1 VREQPNV
8 ETSGKVMS
16 GTVFYMSNPHRS
28 ATHGHILGSNPIL
41 ASKPRTSAMAGGG
54 HMSRMFWPMKLVSAP
69 KERSSASR
77 GGFLVSKMFGIPT
90 LTGDLPSR
98 ELIPT
103 KV

>member
-1 VREQPNV
+1 
-8 ETSGKVMS
+8 
-16 GTVFYMSNPHRS
+16 
-28 ATHGHILGSNPIL
+28 
-41 ASKPRTSAMAGGG
+41 
-54 HMSRMFWPMKLVSAP
+54 VSAP